1 MESEISA
8 VNTEK
13 VRIPNKT
20 DATLTLD
27 FSNDKITA
35 ATTKEDAN
43 ETMVM
48 NGVNAL
54 R

>member
-1 MESEISA
+1 MDSEISA
-8 VNTEK
+8 INTES
-13 VRIPNKT
+13 VRIPHKT
-20 DATLTLD
+20 DATLAFD
-27 FSNDKITA
+27 FSNDTITA